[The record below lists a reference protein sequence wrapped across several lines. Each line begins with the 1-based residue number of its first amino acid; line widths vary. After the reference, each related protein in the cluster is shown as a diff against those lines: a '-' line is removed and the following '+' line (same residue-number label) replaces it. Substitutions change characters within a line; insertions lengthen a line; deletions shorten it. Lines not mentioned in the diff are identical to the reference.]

1 MNSQSETIV
10 IAAMQQRSMPEWNK
24 PRRKLSIAKKQWGY
38 LAAGV
43 LCLAVGVFTLAA
55 DGQSKDTALSVMS
68 SGFEYDETLGRLQYV
83 SSILPENAM
92 VFLSSSVTEDIFY
105 TPSESKT
112 VHSWSEEEPWLEYQG
127 ESRICAC
134 ETGEVMTIVENRDNK
149 YTVRIRHSDGYE
161 SVYSG
166 LTSLNIHE
174 NSSVAAGEQIGYASE
189 SAAFELRRDGLS
201 VLPVFSFM
209 EDEP

>member
-1 MNSQSETIV
+1 
-10 IAAMQQRSMPEWNK
+10 
-24 PRRKLSIAKKQWGY
+24 
-38 LAAGV
+38 
-43 LCLAVGVFTLAA
+43 
-55 DGQSKDTALSVMS
+55 
-68 SGFEYDETLGRLQYV
+68 
-83 SSILPENAM
+83 
-92 VFLSSSVTEDIFY
+92 
-105 TPSESKT
+105 
-112 VHSWSEEEPWLEYQG
+112 
-127 ESRICAC
+127 
-134 ETGEVMTIVENRDNK
+134 MTIVENRDNK